1 MPLLHPGAAFGI
13 IPFFTLPT
21 RCRVN
26 LNRKILLQV
35 SAPAVLIGLALTAAS
50 LVSVW
55 YVNRLQT
62 NLAAI
67 LAENV
72 SSIRAAQQMEISARR
87 LRFHCFLAL
96 IDPDP
101 AWREDVRKDQ
111 QAFEEWLDRGEA
123 AAFTPPEQVQ
133 VRAIREWYARYRREF
148 ERTLGE
154 GRGGKGDYRKLVEA
168 HPIHHL
174 TDLCEA
180 YLRTNEGLMA
190 ETSAESER
198 CTRQLHLAL
207 FLLALGGPLGGLL
220 SGYGIARGL
229 SRSLYRL
236 SVRVQDAA
244 EKLDRR
250 LASVHLA
257 PDGDLGHLDK
267 QLQHVV
273 ARVGELVQDLQRQ
286 QDEVLR
292 AQQLA
297 AVGQLA
303 ASVAHEVRN
312 PLTSIKMIVEAALR
326 EVRPKPLTATT
337 LGVVHGEVQRL
348 EKTVQNFLDFARP
361 PGLQRHACDLRDV
374 VASAVELIR
383 VRARQQQVEI
393 EVQAPDGPV
402 AAEVDPGQLCTVLV
416 NLFVNALD
424 AMPGGGRLELR
435 LSPCAEQGIRV
446 RVTDTG
452 AGISPAM
459 MDRLF
464 TPFASTKPTG
474 SGLGLSISRRIVADH
489 GGRIDGANRPEGG
502 ACFTLTLPA
511 TLGEDHRADTPGR

>member
-1 MPLLHPGAAFGI
+1 MS
-13 IPFFTLPT
+13 
-21 RCRVN
+21 
-26 LNRKILLQV
+26 LNRKILIQV
-35 SAPAVLIGLALTAAS
+35 TAPAVLIGLALTAAS

-72 SSIRAAQQMEISARR
+72 SSMRAAQQMEISARQ

-101 AWREDVRKDQ
+101 VWRQEVRKDQ
-111 QAFEEWLDRGEA
+111 QVFEEWLDRGEKTA
-123 AAFTPPEQVQ
+123 CTPPEKVQVQ
-133 VRAIREWYARYRREF
+133 AIRERYARYRREF
-148 ERTLGE
+148 EKTLGE
-154 GRGGKGDYRKLVEA
+154 GPGGKGDYRRLVESM
-168 HPIHHL
+168 PIHHL

-190 ETSAESER
+190 ETEAESER
-198 CTRQLHLAL
+198 CTQRLHLAL

-236 SVRVQDAA
+236 SVRVQDVA
-244 EKLDRR
+244 EQLDRR
-250 LASVHLA
+250 VASVHLA

-267 QLQHVV
+267 QLLHVV
-273 ARVGELVQDLQRQ
+273 AWVGELVQDLQRQ
-286 QDEVLR
+286 QEEVLR

-303 ASVAHEVRN
+303 ASIAHEVRN

-337 LGVVHGEVQRL
+337 LGVVHAEVQRL

-361 PGLQRHACDLRDV
+361 PGLQRHAIDLRTLV
-374 VASAVELIR
+374 SSAVELVR
-383 VRARQQQVEI
+383 ARARQQQVQI
-393 EVQAPDGPV
+393 DVQAPDEPV
-402 AAEVDPGQLCTVLV
+402 PAEVDPGQFRTVLV

-424 AMPGGGRLELR
+424 AMPGGGRLEVR
-435 LSPCAEQGIRV
+435 LEELFHKPGAPATGFLHKPGAPATGFLHKPGAPATGLGEQGIRLL
-446 RVTDTG
+446 VTDTG

-459 MDRLF
+459 M
-464 TPFASTKPTG
+464 TASSPP
-474 SGLGLSISRRIVADH
+474 S
-489 GGRIDGANRPEGG
+489 
-502 ACFTLTLPA
+502 PA
-511 TLGEDHRADTPGR
+511 PSPRAAAWA